1 MQQSQKTP
9 KKVVKNGEIEWG
21 KQKLEISSNVSKQT
35 IMKIFADSVFE
46 YNKRYCELVKQDPS
60 EYGYSEQEANEMIPK
75 TINFGDVERTTIR
88 VWYGK
93 TKNED
98 YIFGLAIKFNPE
110 LDSLS
115 KKPNPSSYPLHSF
128 CLNLSTV
135 EWKVS
140 SSSQVDLNDR
150 GMKFAISGQD
160 ARTIIKLLVD
170 SCSQKNNEIYELIK
184 NLQ

>member
-1 MQQSQKTP
+1 
-9 KKVVKNGEIEWG
+9 
-21 KQKLEISSNVSKQT
+21 
-35 IMKIFADSVFE
+35 MKIFADSVFE

-60 EYGYSEQEANEMIPK
+60 EYGYTELEALEIVPK

-93 TKNED
+93 TKNGD
-98 YIFGLAIKFNPE
+98 WLFGLAIKFNPE
-110 LDSLS
+110 GDSVS
-115 KKPNPSSYPLHSF
+115 KKPTPSSYPLHSF
-128 CLNLSTV
+128 YLNLNTV

-150 GMKFAISGQD
+150 GVKFSITGQD

-170 SCSQKNNEIYELIK
+170 SCSQKNNEIYDLIK